1 MNTEKKSKPKTA
13 TTSKFGDWVLQTV
26 AFMDDTQYFISLD
39 NKYYKT
45 HWMSTGRD
53 ELGLKVSLVKL
64 AGSIASRLSS
74 IYTKAEIIYQD
85 LFSLYESKRLG
96 IPVNMFK
103 ILYRPKQEDKYELID
118 LYLGELKK

>member
-1 MNTEKKSKPKTA
+1 MQNNTKPKTA
-13 TTSKFGDWVLQTV
+13 TTSKFGDWILQTV
-26 AFMDDTQYFISLD
+26 AFMNDTQYFISLD
-39 NKYYKT
+39 NKFCKI

-64 AGSIASRLSS
+64 AGSIAARLSEL
-74 IYTKAEIIYQD
+74 YTKAEIVYQD

-118 LYLGELKK
+118 LYLGELRK